1 MPATDRNVGI
11 LVLNSGSSSLKFGV
25 YTADGA
31 EPVEQLSGSLE
42 SAGDRYVVQLDSA
55 RGRSRRRVVRAGS
68 ALQAIFLLGEVR
80 ALPPPSVIGH
90 RIVHGGT
97 TLRQHTRVDA
107 SVLCQL
113 DAASVFAPLHV
124 PRALKLLVDAMA
136 TFPEATQ
143 IACLDT
149 AFHHGLPDVARVLP
163 LPAAMRDGGVERIGF
178 HGLSCES
185 VVYELGHDCPS
196 RMVIAHLGSGCSVT
210 AVRDGRSLDTSMGL
224 TPTGGVMMATRPG
237 DIDPGILLYLLREGR
252 CSAAA
257 LEDMLERQAGLS
269 GVSGGTPDA
278 RELLAQSATQPMA
291 ALALAQFTRSVAKH
305 IAGMIVSLG
314 RIDLLV
320 FTGGIGEHAV
330 TLRADILQ
338 QLAPLVSDLAVRVV
352 PARENDCI
360 ARHAWK
366 LARH

>member
-1 MPATDRNVGI
+1 MPATERNVGI
-11 LVLNSGSSSLKFGV
+11 LALNSGSSSLKFGI
-25 YTADGA
+25 YTAGS
-31 EPVEQLSGSLE
+31 EPVERVSGSLE
-42 SAGDRYVVQLDSA
+42 SVGDRHVFLLDSA
-55 RGRSRRRVVRAGS
+55 RGRSLRRVVRAGS
-68 ALQAIFLLGEVR
+68 ALQAIFLLGEAR
-80 ALPPPSVIGH
+80 ELPPPSVIGH
-90 RIVHGGT
+90 RIVHGGVG
-97 TLRQHTRVDA
+97 LRQHVRVDD
-107 SVLCQL
+107 SVLRQL

-124 PRALKLLVDAMA
+124 PRALKLLVDAIA

-149 AFHHGLPDVARVLP
+149 AFHSCLPDVARVLP
-163 LPAAMRDGGVERIGF
+163 LPAAMRDAGVERIGF

-185 VVYELGHDCPS
+185 VLHQLGHDCPS
-196 RMVIAHLGSGCSVT
+196 RIVIAHLGSGCSVT
-210 AVRDGRSLDTSMGL
+210 AVRDGCSVDTSMGL
-224 TPTGGVMMATRPG
+224 TPAGGVMMATRPG
-237 DIDPGILLYLLREGR
+237 DLDPGILLYLLRKGR
-252 CSAAA
+252 CSTAV
-257 LEDMLERQAGLS
+257 LEDMLERHAGLS
-269 GVSGGTPDA
+269 GVSGSSSDA

-330 TLRADILQ
+330 TLRADILH

>member
-1 MPATDRNVGI
+1 VKTPDRNVGI
-11 LVLNSGSSSLKFGV
+11 LALNAGSSSLKFGI
-25 YTADGA
+25 YTVDGA
-31 EPVEQLSGSLE
+31 EPLEQLSGTLE
-42 SAGDRYVVQLDSA
+42 SAGERHVFLLDSA
-55 RGRSRRRVVRAGS
+55 RGRSLRRVVRAGS
-68 ALQAIFLLGEVR
+68 ALQAIFLLGETR

-97 TLRQHTRVDA
+97 TLRRHTRVDA
-107 SVLCQL
+107 SVLCHL

-124 PRALKLLVDAMA
+124 PPALKLLVDATA

-149 AFHHGLPDVARVLP
+149 AFHSCLPDVARVLP
-163 LPAAMRDGGVERIGF
+163 LPAVIRSGGVERVGF

-185 VVYELGHDCPS
+185 VVHQLGHDCPS
-196 RMVIAHLGSGCSVT
+196 HMVIAHLGSGCSIT
-210 AVRDGRSLDTSMGL
+210 AVRDGRSVDTSMGL
-224 TPTGGVMMATRPG
+224 TPAGGVMMATRPG
-237 DIDPGILLYLLREGR
+237 DLDPGILLYLLREGR
-252 CSAAA
+252 FSTSA
-257 LEDMLERQAGLS
+257 LEDMFERHAGLS
-269 GVSGGTPDA
+269 GVSGGSADV
-278 RELLAQSATQPMA
+278 RELLAQSATRPMA

-320 FTGGIGEHAV
+320 FTGGIGEHAL
-330 TLRADILQ
+330 TLRADILH

>member
-1 MPATDRNVGI
+1 MQTPDRNVGI
-11 LVLNSGSSSLKFGV
+11 LALNSGSSSLKFGI

-31 EPVEQLSGSLE
+31 EPVERLSGSLE
-42 SAGDRYVVQLDSA
+42 SDGDRHVFLLDSA
-55 RGRSRRRVVRAGS
+55 EDHSLRRAVRAS
-68 ALQAIFLLGEVR
+68 SPLQAIFLLGETR
-80 ALPPPSVIGH
+80 DLPPPSVIGH

-97 TLRQHTRVDA
+97 ALRQHTRVDDT
-107 SVLCQL
+107 VLRQL
-113 DAASVFAPLHV
+113 DAASIFAPLHV
-124 PRALKLLVDAMA
+124 PSALRLLVDAMA

-149 AFHHGLPDVARVLP
+149 TFHSGLPDVARVLP
-163 LPAAMRDGGVERIGF
+163 LPAAIRDGGVERVGF

-185 VVYELGHDCPS
+185 VVHQLGHDCPS
-196 RMVIAHLGSGCSVT
+196 RVVIAHLGSGCSVT
-210 AVRDGRSLDTSMGL
+210 AVRDGHSIDTSMGL
-224 TPTGGVMMATRPG
+224 TPAGGVMMATRPG

-252 CSAAA
+252 YSASA
-257 LEDMLERQAGLS
+257 LEEMFERHAGLR
-269 GVSGGTPDA
+269 GVSGSGADA
-278 RELLAQSATQPMA
+278 RELLAQSATHPMA

-305 IAGMIVSLG
+305 IAGMIVALG

-330 TLRADILQ
+330 TLRADILE